1 MDVKNDNYFQTGNI
15 EDYQPIITALMKQSL
30 NPNNTVSSPNLIAE
44 VIYSSVID
52 GTNQLRYRAGN
63 DANYLLNARKKM
75 KEQSF

>member
-1 MDVKNDNYFQTGNI
+1 
-15 EDYQPIITALMKQSL
+15 MKQSL